1 MTAVDAERSRSREDY
16 RLPRRAR
23 TVTRRRWPRPAWG
36 GKIFQESDMLRILVP
51 LLLIA
56 LLLVSITAILS
67 NTHPARLK
75 AAGWG
80 MLSGGLIIGGVWM
93 IFNP

>member
-1 MTAVDAERSRSREDY
+1 
-16 RLPRRAR
+16 
-23 TVTRRRWPRPAWG
+23 
-36 GKIFQESDMLRILVP
+36 MLRILVP

-75 AAGWG
+75 AAAWG

>member
-1 MTAVDAERSRSREDY
+1 
-16 RLPRRAR
+16 
-23 TVTRRRWPRPAWG
+23 
-36 GKIFQESDMLRILVP
+36 MLRILVP